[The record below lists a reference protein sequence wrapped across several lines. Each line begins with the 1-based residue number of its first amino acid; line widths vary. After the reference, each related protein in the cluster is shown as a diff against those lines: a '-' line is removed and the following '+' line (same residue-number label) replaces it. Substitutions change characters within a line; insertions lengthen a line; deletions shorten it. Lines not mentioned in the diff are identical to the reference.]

1 MARSEVI
8 RIATSTEDFAAFAAL
23 IQEYVAWS
31 KERWSDKAPLVD
43 EFYSQDELH
52 QELAE
57 LPAAFAPPDGVV
69 LLALE
74 GEAVLGCAAFRRFDA
89 TRCELK
95 RVFVPTR
102 HQGRGIG
109 RKLCEALLEHA
120 KARNYAGVRLDTD
133 IRSFEAIG
141 LYHALGF
148 EDCAPYADYPTRF
161 LPYAVFMELNLV
173 GA

>member
-1 MARSEVI
+1 MTKPEFI
-8 RIATSTEDFAAFAAL
+8 RVASSPEDFTAFAGL

-31 KERWSDKAPLVD
+31 KDRWSDKGHLVD
-43 EFYSQDELH
+43 EFYSQDELY
-52 QELAE
+52 QELTK
-57 LPAAFAPPDGVV
+57 LPEAFAPPDGVV

-74 GEAVLGCAAFRRFDA
+74 GEDFVGCAAIRRFDT

-120 KARNYAGVRLDTD
+120 KTRNYAGVRLDTD

-148 EDCAPYADYPTRF
+148 KECAPFDAYPTKF
-161 LPYAVFMELNLV
+161 LPYAVFMELNLE
-173 GA
+173 GN